1 MQYEDKTEQIKEYNE
16 SLKMKENKVEVA
28 AIHFAFTITMD
39 EAKALIKKP
48 NSLIAKELR
57 KYVIAV
63 LKAGAKKMLDSKK
76 DEIVNDCKVD
86 VSKVFK
92 K

>member
-1 MQYEDKTEQIKEYNE
+1 MKYEDKTEQIKEYNE
-16 SLKMKENKVEVA
+16 SLKMKEKKIEVA

-48 NSLIAKELR
+48 NSLVAKELR

-63 LKAGAKKMLDSKK
+63 LKAGAQKMLDTKGE
-76 DEIVNDCKVD
+76 EIVNDCKVD
-86 VSKVFK
+86 ISKALK